1 MRANAGK
8 EIDAARAKYPTS
20 KDGIKE
26 AGLIPVATESKPPFV
41 WIDGILTKDESFD
54 YEPYQKCSKIP
65 GMDYMCYKSSLF
77 TALNEMS
84 KYYPTQFNVY
94 PKTFNL
100 PQEFLEFQRTHMT
113 ITSRTQQ
120 PPTWVVK
127 PRNSC
132 CGNGITIV
140 QSLHEASNIDEQ
152 AVIQQYVKPFL
163 INGRKFDFRLY
174 LLIASMDPL
183 RIFIYKEGIARFCS
197 EPFQMPTRAN
207 KADKFMHLT
216 NTAINV
222 ENGDAKPEDF
232 TKKASEV
239 FEIIHKSHPE
249 GHELWSRICACGRA
263 VVIAILPKLISLF
276 PKQRESR
283 LIPLYIQR
291 RPRFSHH
298 PEKSDVKVRP
308 SSPRVDENQ
317 KEQESE
323 TSETETTETETTDN
337 TDNSEHLP
345 LLKVSKA
352 LRGKEQPYETDHI
365 VRSMMKRKGM
375 LKNDFSSNR
384 RSFSVSPDHSSK
396 YHSFTSRFKQSH
408 PIPPAIPEES
418 EEVETSETSADG
430 KKKKGPKP
438 LPPKQRYFHIL
449 GIDIILNSEL
459 QPLVLELNDRPSLS
473 VTVDFEKDLK
483 TSFIRDAFDHVT
495 PTGASNG
502 ETETSGWQQI
512 FPLKEDDK
520 NYDIWNEI
528 AHKATHPKPNG
539 EIDAVPAAVARPP
552 PVGLGSTQPPR
563 KKRKSK
569 KSKKSKKQ
577 KDV

>member
-26 AGLIPVATESKPPFV
+26 AGLVPVPTEMKPPFV

-183 RIFIYKEGIARFCS
+183 RIFIYHEGIARFCS

-239 FEIIHKSHPE
+239 FEIIHRTHPE
-249 GHELWSRICACGRA
+249 GNELWNRICACGRA
-263 VVIAILPKLISLF
+263 VVISILPKLISLF
-276 PKQRESR
+276 PRQRETR
-283 LIPLYIQR
+283 LIPLYMQR
-291 RPRFSHH
+291 RGKNSHQH
-298 PEKSDVKVRP
+298 EKSEVKIRA
-308 SSPRVDENQ
+308 SSPKGDECQGIN
-317 KEQESE
+317 ESE
-323 TSETETTETETTDN
+323 TSETETTENTE
-337 TDNSEHLP
+337 NSEHLP

-352 LRGKEQPYETDHI
+352 IRGKEQPYETDNI
-365 VRSMMKRKGM
+365 VRSMMKKKGI
-375 LKNDFSSNR
+375 LRNDFSSNR
-384 RSFSVSPDHSSK
+384 RSLSVSPGHSAK
-396 YHSFTSRFKQSH
+396 YSFTSRFKKLPQIPP
-408 PIPPAIPEES
+408 PIPEGN
-418 EEVETSETSADG
+418 EEVETSEGASDD

-495 PTGASNG
+495 TTGASNG

-520 NYDIWNEI
+520 DFDIWNEI
-528 AHKATHPKPNG
+528 AHKATHPKSNG

-563 KKRKSK
+563 KKRKGR

-577 KDV
+577 KEV